1 MAGIPLT
8 SGDDILA
15 LVIMG
20 AVIFGGG
27 ILAFFSELGSAIIER
42 LRRGGGGGGG
52 RKLGKG
58 ERREL
63 DRLRVE
69 NGRLKDVLREV
80 KAYDAFAVNPLT
92 TELSDK
98 VRKALEP

>member
-42 LRRGGGGGGG
+42 LRRGGGGG